1 MRKRHIIMYLVAGA
15 LLITALGV
23 GIYNHCK
30 NPSFWDVNVAQIL
43 TLFITI
49 AIAFWATQ
57 FKNDQRRAKDHVERV
72 IIKIQN
78 LVVAE
83 QFYSFDPNGD
93 VENGKKLYG
102 ISTRKVTNC
111 IEVLKSY
118 GASFGFEA
126 DIEYIEKEL
135 TNYKVLVSE
144 HINDFDYLSKSE
156 SQLRRHSENIDSKCD
171 QIIVKLY
178 K

>member
-1 MRKRHIIMYLVAGA
+1 MHRQY
-15 LLITALGV
+15 
-23 GIYNHCK
+23 
-30 NPSFWDVNVAQIL
+30 
-43 TLFITI
+43 
-49 AIAFWATQ
+49 
-57 FKNDQRRAKDHVERV
+57 
-72 IIKIQN
+72 
-78 LVVAE
+78 
-83 QFYSFDPNGD
+83 GD